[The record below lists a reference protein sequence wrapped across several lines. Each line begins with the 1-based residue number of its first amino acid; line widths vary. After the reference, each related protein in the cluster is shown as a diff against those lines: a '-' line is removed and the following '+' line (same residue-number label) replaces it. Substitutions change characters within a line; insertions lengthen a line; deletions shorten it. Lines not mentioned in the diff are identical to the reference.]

1 MRNGNKNYHQNN
13 IATLFAGLLVAW
25 HSFCEKGSA
34 EKCGMFI
41 DVVASD
47 VAVESEDAADAVE
60 KYM

>member
-1 MRNGNKNYHQNN
+1 
-13 IATLFAGLLVAW
+13 LVAW